1 MHGWIRC
8 IDRACLHLISYL
20 YISRS
25 LSITPQGQQAPYQ
38 VQLDDGRVVVV
49 RSDCSSVICSAP
61 HPDDEE
67 SAKGRDRSW
76 YTAEVARPLPPRPS
90 VTVGSGRH
98 EVGETHDESGQAQQQ
113 EKRHKT

>member
-1 MHGWIRC
+1 MYLC
-8 IDRACLHLISYL
+8 IS
-20 YISRS
+20 SS
-25 LSITPQGQQAPYQ
+25 LSITPQGQVAPYQ

-61 HPDDEE
+61 TTATPDDEE

-90 VTVGSGRH
+90 ATMGSGRD
-98 EVGETHDESGQAQQQ
+98 EVGEVHDESGQAQQQ
-113 EKRHKT
+113 HQEKRHKT

>member
-1 MHGWIRC
+1 MC
-8 IDRACLHLISYL
+8 TS
-20 YISRS
+20 SS
-25 LSITPQGQQAPYQ
+25 LSITPQGQVAPYQ

-61 HPDDEE
+61 TTATPDDEE

-90 VTVGSGRH
+90 ATMGSGSD
-98 EVGETHDESGQAQQQ
+98 EVGEVRDECGQAHQ